1 MGAEEGGEGLKLQW
15 ISVGLLLERMER
27 GGLKYLKVQDLPQ
40 LSSKQQDVW
49 SAEDNIRSFLLSR
62 LRWHS

>member
-27 GGLKYLKVQDLPQ
+27 GGLKYLTVQNLPQ
-40 LSSKQQDVW
+40 LCSKQQDVR
-49 SAEDNIRSFLLSR
+49 SAEDNM
-62 LRWHS
+62 